1 MNSRFLIPAG
11 STNVSEG
18 LIQILHH
25 MLEVDPSRRISC
37 AEVWSLIDSLNDK
50 HKDSQKFPSLI

>member
-1 MNSRFLIPAG
+1 
-11 STNVSEG
+11 
-18 LIQILHH
+18 

-50 HKDSQKFPSLI
+50 HKDPQNMPNLIQFIMPDQ